1 MPLKTTNNT
10 FPVSLI
16 MALGLV
22 FITIAVAIFYV
33 EQRLNTLVLAPLLA
47 GVYLVIVAAWQKALI
62 YKLAPKVISP
72 NKLQGRPIQ
81 WRKKAVV
88 AAVVVFAPLLTVAI
102 NYHAQLMPYRWD
114 VTEAGQHTLNSS
126 TTELIRGLNSKVD
139 MTALY
144 VGTPPKYLED
154 MLKEYSRISAGNI
167 TTDIVDPIVNIG
179 QAAKFGNVISGKESK
194 LIIRAGVERKD
205 VDFSQSSLTEEQVSN
220 ALLRVSRK
228 QRQVYFL
235 TGHGEY
241 SPTDESNQ
249 GLSTFASLLH
259 SNNVSSKSLMLG
271 IEDSIP
277 EDCDVLIIAGPRKAF
292 TEAEQG
298 LIESY
303 LNNGGDALLLVESV
317 LVTEP
322 DQPLT
327 AAEQL
332 SNPSLNAILN
342 QWGLHVGSDIVVDL
356 SSHVGSDVGSPAT
369 RNYMRHKAITAGLDY
384 TFYVRPRSL
393 TVLEQRPPTI
403 KLAPIVLTASKERS
417 WAETNRHLTIEYDE
431 GVDIPGP
438 VPISFVIWQEKTAK
452 ELSDTR
458 MIVFTDADFLSNAYI
473 NQYSNA
479 EMGLNIVNWLSD
491 IDYRIYLD
499 QQQIKVERLD
509 LASKQR
515 RIIIALLVLLPL
527 LIAAAGLLVWTRL

>member
-1 MPLKTTNNT
+1 MPLKTSNNT
-10 FPVSLI
+10 FPFLLI

-22 FITIAVAIFYV
+22 CITIAAAIFYV

-47 GVYLVIVAAWQKALI
+47 GVFLVIVAAWQKALI

-72 NKLQGRPIQ
+72 NKLQGRPFQ
-81 WRKKAVV
+81 WRKKAVI
-88 AAVVVFAPLLTVAI
+88 AAAVVFAPLLTVAI
-102 NYHAQLMPYRWD
+102 NYFAQLMPYRWD

-194 LIIRAGVERKD
+194 LIIRAGAERKD

-249 GLSTFASLLH
+249 GLSTFASLLQ

-292 TEAEQG
+292 TAAEQG

-317 LVTEP
+317 VVTEP

-356 SSHVGSDVGSPAT
+356 SSHVGGDVGSPAT
-369 RNYMRHKAITAGLDY
+369 HNYMRHKAITAGLDY

-393 TVLEQRPPTI
+393 TVLEQRRPTI

-491 IDYRIYLD
+491 IDYTIYLD

-509 LASKQR
+509 LTSKQR